1 MAALADDLHPLLSDW
16 FIRTRGEPQDF
27 QRRAWQA
34 SRDGRSGLI
43 HAPTGFGKT
52 LAAWLGPLDAALRE
66 LPHDRPAPCRVLWIT
81 PLRALAGDT
90 LKALDEP
97 LRALGLPWETAAR
110 TGDTSSHR
118 RAKLREK
125 LPFALVTTPES
136 LSLLLSQPDFHQRIT
151 GLHSVVVDEW
161 HELLGTKRGVQT
173 ELCLARLRHW
183 FPKLRIWG
191 LSATLGNL
199 DEARAALLGSRA
211 AGAITLSAAT
221 RKELEIETLI
231 PAEIDRFPWSGHIG
245 TTMVPAVARRIRG
258 AASTLLFTNTRSQ
271 TEIWFQE
278 LRAAL
283 PDLGERIAMHHGSL
297 DRAERSRV
305 ENGLKD
311 GSLACVVC
319 TSSLDLGVD
328 FAPVDQVIQIGSPK
342 GIARLAQRAG
352 RSGHR
357 PGAPSRIVGV
367 PTHALELV
375 EFAAAR
381 DGWLRGEIESRRPL
395 LRPLDV
401 LVQHTLT
408 CLLGQPD
415 HPADLYDEYRGTH
428 AFADL
433 STEEW
438 DWLTGFITSGGR
450 ALEAYPRYRKARI
463 DGDGI
468 LHFDDPTAA
477 RLHRLAIGTITSD
490 PAIAIRLASG
500 RTLGTVEEGFITR
513 IRPGQ
518 VFVFAGRTLELVRFH
533 KLTATVRPA
542 TKNHRGRI
550 AVWNGSK
557 MPLSNEL
564 AGSISRRLHDRPAPA
579 AEHDAVRPILAIQER
594 WSRVPGRHALVVE
607 FTRTREGEHL
617 FLYPMAGRL
626 VHEGLATL
634 AASRLAAISGESIDA
649 TQNDYGFS
657 LIARRGIALDEA
669 LVRRLLDPANLL
681 DDLLAAMNTAEMARR
696 QFREIARVAGLI
708 VPDFPGN
715 KRPMRDVQVSSS
727 LLFDVFER
735 YDPDNLLIDQ
745 SRREIL
751 ERQLEWTRLKATLDD
766 VAQRP
771 LHLVESTHL
780 TPLAFPLWAD
790 RLSVHLPAA
799 DAATRLESMLAELE
813 AAV

>member
-1 MAALADDLHPLLSDW
+1 MTSDLPAALGDW
-16 FIRTRGEPQDF
+16 FSRTRGEVQEF

-34 SRDGRSGLI
+34 SREGKSGLI

-66 LPHDRPAPCRVLWIT
+66 LPHDKPAPCRVLWIT

-97 LRALGLPWETAAR
+97 LRALKLPWECAAR

-136 LSLLLSQPDFHQRIT
+136 LSLMLSQPDFRDRIAS
-151 GLHSVVVDEW
+151 LHTVVVDEW
-161 HELLGTKRGVQT
+161 HELLGTKRGVQA
-173 ELCLARLRHW
+173 ELCLARLRRW
-183 FPKLRIWG
+183 LPSLRIWG

-199 DEARAALLGSRA
+199 DEAREALLGAA
-211 AGAITLSAAT
+211 AGESITLSASA
-221 RKELEIETLI
+221 RKDLEIETLI
-231 PAEIDRFPWSGHIG
+231 PQEIDRFPWSGHIG
-245 TTMVPAVARRIRG
+245 TSMVPAVARRIRE

-278 LRAAL
+278 LRTAL
-283 PDLGERIAMHHGSL
+283 PEMAESLAMHHGSL
-297 DRAERSRV
+297 DRAERGRV
-305 ENGLKD
+305 EDGLKD
-311 GSLACVVC
+311 GSLRCVVC

-357 PGAPSRIVGV
+357 PGAPSRIIGV

-381 DGWLRGEIESRRPL
+381 DGWQQGEIESRPPL
-395 LRPLDV
+395 SRPLDV

-415 HPADLYDEYRGTH
+415 HPADLYEEYRSTR
-428 AFADL
+428 AFAGL
-433 STEEW
+433 TPEEW
-438 DWLTGFITSGGR
+438 EWLTGFITSGGK
-450 ALEAYPRYRKARI
+450 ALQAYPRYRKARLAE
-463 DGDGI
+463 DGRM
-468 LHFDDPTAA
+468 HFDDPSAA

-490 PAIAIRLASG
+490 PAIAIRLGSG
-500 RTLGTVEEGFITR
+500 KTLGTVEEGFISR

-518 VFVFAGRTLELVRFH
+518 VFVFAGRQLELVRFH
-533 KLTATVRPA
+533 KLTATVRLA
-542 TKNHRGRI
+542 TKKQRGQI

-564 AGSISRRLHDRPAPA
+564 AGAISRRLHHCPSPAP
-579 AEHDAVRPILAIQER
+579 EHEAVRPILAIQQS
-594 WSRVPGRHALVVE
+594 WSKLPGRHALVVE

-634 AASRLAAISGESIDA
+634 AAARLAAISGESIDV

-657 LIARRGIALDEA
+657 LIARRGLHLSEKLI
-669 LVRRLLDPANLL
+669 RQLLDPTNLL
-681 DDLLAAMNTAEMARR
+681 DDLFAAMNTAEMARR

-708 VPDFPGN
+708 VPDFPGSR
-715 KRPMRDVQVSSS
+715 RPMKDVQVSSS

-751 ERQLEWTRLKATLDD
+751 ERQLEWTRLKATLDEISR
-766 VAQRP
+766 RP
-771 LHLVESTHL
+771 LHLVETAHL

-799 DAATRLESMLAELE
+799 DAATRLEAMLAELD
-813 AAV
+813 AVL

>member
-1 MAALADDLHPLLSDW
+1 MLRFELTAPLADW
-16 FIRTRGEPQDF
+16 FARTRGGAQDF
-27 QRRAWQA
+27 QCRAWQA
-34 SRDGRSGLI
+34 SREGKSGLI

-66 LPHDRPAPCRVLWIT
+66 LPHDQPAPCRVLWIT

-97 LRALGLPWETAAR
+97 LRALKLPWESAAR
-110 TGDTSSHR
+110 TGDTPSHR

-125 LPFALVTTPES
+125 LPFVLVTTPES
-136 LSLLLSQPDFHQRIT
+136 LSLMLSQPDFHDRIA
-151 GLHSVVVDEW
+151 GLHTVVVDEW
-161 HELLGTKRGVQT
+161 HELLGTKRGVQA
-173 ELCLARLRHW
+173 ELCLARLRRW
-183 FPKLRIWG
+183 FPGLRVWG

-199 DEARAALLGSRA
+199 DEARDALLGSCSDD
-211 AGAITLSAAT
+211 GITLTADV
-221 RKELEIETLI
+221 RKDLEIETLI
-231 PAEIDRFPWSGHIG
+231 PLEIDRFPWSGHIG
-245 TTMVPAVARRIRG
+245 TTMVPAVARRILEAG
-258 AASTLLFTNTRSQ
+258 STLLFTNTRSQ

-283 PDLGERIAMHHGSL
+283 PEISDLLAMHHGSL

-305 ENGLKD
+305 EDGLKD
-311 GSLACVVC
+311 GSLRCVVC

-357 PGAPSRIVGV
+357 PGAPSRIIGV

-381 DGWLRGEIESRRPL
+381 DGWQRGEIESRRPL
-395 LRPLDV
+395 SRPLDV

-415 HPADLYDEYRGTH
+415 HAADLYEEYRSTR
-428 AFADL
+428 AFAGLCSD
-433 STEEW
+433 EW
-438 DWLTGFITSGGR
+438 EWLTGFITSGGR
-450 ALEAYPRYRKARI
+450 ALQAYPRYRKARVGE
-463 DGDGI
+463 DGR
-468 LHFDDPTAA
+468 LYFDDPAA
-477 RLHRLAIGTITSD
+477 GRLHRLGIGTITSD
-490 PAIAIRLASG
+490 PAIAIRLGSG
-500 RTLGTVEEGFITR
+500 RTLGTVEEGFISR

-518 VFVFAGRTLELVRFH
+518 VFVFAGRHLELVRFH
-533 KLTATVRPA
+533 KLAATVRLA
-542 TKNHRGRI
+542 TKKHRGQV

-557 MPLSNEL
+557 MPLSHEL
-564 AGSISRRLHDRPAPA
+564 SGAISRRLHQCPGPAV
-579 AEHDAVRPILAIQER
+579 EHEAVRPILAIQER
-594 WSRVPGRHALVVE
+594 WSRIPGRQALVVE

-634 AASRLAAISGESIDA
+634 AASRLAAITGESIDA

-657 LIARRGIALDEA
+657 LIGRRGIGLSES
-669 LVRRLLDPANLL
+669 LVRSLLDPSNLL
-681 DDLLAAMNTAEMARR
+681 DDIFAAMNTAEMARR

-727 LLFDVFER
+727 LLYDVFER
-735 YDPDNLLIDQ
+735 YDPGNLLMDQ

-766 VAQRP
+766 VSGRP
-771 LHLVESTHL
+771 LHLVETEHL

-790 RLSVHLPAA
+790 RLAVHLPAA
-799 DAATRLESMLAELE
+799 DAATRLEAMLAELE
-813 AAV
+813 AAL